1 MQYMNKLII
10 GFAALAIIGCGEK
23 SSKEEKEDPK
33 VEIKSVGDLTIAY
46 YEMDKIATD
55 FEFYVDTQKDLEK
68 KKKAMDDKL
77 IVQQKAYESAA
88 IALQNGMNS
97 NTLSPNQAEA
107 YQIKMRKAEE
117 ETFRIQQGEGLS
129 LEKESMNAN
138 EVLMNKIEKY
148 AKEFAEK
155 NKIKLFLSKAVGGQ
169 VAYVDST
176 FNMTDPFIKYM
187 NEQEDEINKDAEKK

>member
-10 GFAALAIIGCGEK
+10 GFAAIAIIGCGEK

-46 YEMDKIATD
+46 YEMDKIAID
-55 FEFYVDTQKDLEK
+55 FKFYVDTQKDLEK

-117 ETFRIQQGEGLS
+117 ETFKIQQGEGLS

>member
-1 MQYMNKLII
+1 MIV
-10 GFAALAIIGCGEK
+10 FLAGILVSCGEK
-23 SSKEEKEDPK
+23 DAKEKEKDPV
-33 VEIKSVGDLTIAY
+33 VEVKSVGELTIGY
-46 YEMDKIATD
+46 YEMEKIATD
-55 FEFYVDTQKDLEK
+55 FKFYVDTQKDLEK
-68 KKKAMDDKL
+68 KKKSLDDKL
-77 IVQQKAYESAA
+77 AAQQKAYESAA
-88 IALQNGMNS
+88 IALQNGVNS
-97 NTLSPNQAEA
+97 NTLSPNQVEA

-117 ETFRIQQGEGLS
+117 ETFRIQQGEGMS

-176 FNMTDPFIKYM
+176 FNMTDPFIQYM
-187 NEQEDEINKDAEKK
+187 NDQEDEINSDSGKK

>member
-187 NEQEDEINKDAEKK
+187 NDQEDEINKDAEKK